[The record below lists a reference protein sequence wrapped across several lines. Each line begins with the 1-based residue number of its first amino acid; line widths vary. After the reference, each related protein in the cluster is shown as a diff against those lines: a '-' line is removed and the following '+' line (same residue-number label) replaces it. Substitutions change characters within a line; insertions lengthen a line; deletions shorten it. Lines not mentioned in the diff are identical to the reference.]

1 MIPRVRSACM
11 EDLHSLLKLF
21 EAVEFSSAAQPH
33 DRARQIWRETIE
45 SRHVAVFVVDGD
57 NEVAATCT
65 LITAPNFLRGGRQH
79 GFLENV
85 ATHPDYQGRGF
96 GRAVV
101 TAALEHAWQSD
112 CHHVLM
118 QSGKMAPRVHTFYE
132 RIGFRSGLRTGYVA
146 TRP

>member
-1 MIPRVRSACM
+1 MIPRARNACM
-11 EDLHSLLKLF
+11 EDLHGLLTLF
-21 EAVEFSSAAQPH
+21 EAVGFSPAAQPYG
-33 DRARQIWRETIE
+33 RARQIWRETIE
-45 SRHVAVFVVDGD
+45 SKQVAVFVVDGN

-65 LITAPNFLRGGRQH
+65 LITAPNLLRGGQQH

-101 TAALEHAWQSD
+101 TAALEYAWQVD
-112 CHHVLM
+112 CYHVLM
-118 QSGKMAPRVHTFYE
+118 QSGKTEPRVHTFYK
-132 RIGFRSGLRTGYVA
+132 RIGFQSGVRTGYVA